1 MYKSNDGR
9 SKGLNILV
17 GMSGGVDSSTAAL
30 MLKEQGH
37 KVIGVTMAIYRGK
50 LNTTTSYKCGGACYG
65 PDEKEDIE
73 AARNICNQIGI
84 DYYVFDCVEKY
95 NEIVL
100 EKFKKEYLS
109 GRTPNPCVW
118 CNSLIKFDV
127 LPRIARL
134 NGIEFDKFATGH
146 YARIEVEDGRYILK
160 RGKNPKKDQS
170 YFLYRLKQEQL
181 KNILLPLGDYTK
193 EEIRKRAEKCGLAVA
208 DKPDSQDFYEGDYN
222 ELLGVDPKPG
232 NIVDTDGKVLGE
244 HQGIWNYTIGQRK
257 GLGISSSEAL
267 YVIELRKDT
276 NEVVVGFKDKTFSDR
291 LTAVDLSWTAIDKLE
306 KEISCQAK
314 IRSTQSPA
322 NVRVKP
328 LDSGNIEVLFEN
340 MQKSI
345 APGQSVVLYDGD
357 IVLGGGI
364 IL

>member
-1 MYKSNDGR
+1 M
-9 SKGLNILV
+9 
-17 GMSGGVDSSTAAL
+17 
-30 MLKEQGH
+30 
-37 KVIGVTMAIYRGK
+37 
-50 LNTTTSYKCGGACYG
+50 
-65 PDEKEDIE
+65 
-73 AARNICNQIGI
+73 
-84 DYYVFDCVEKY
+84 
-95 NEIVL
+95 
-100 EKFKKEYLS
+100 
-109 GRTPNPCVW
+109 
-118 CNSLIKFDV
+118 
-127 LPRIARL
+127 
-134 NGIEFDKFATGH
+134 
-146 YARIEVEDGRYILK
+146 
-160 RGKNPKKDQS
+160 
-170 YFLYRLKQEQL
+170 
-181 KNILLPLGDYTK
+181 
-193 EEIRKRAEKCGLAVA
+193 AVA

-276 NEVVVGFKDKTFSDR
+276 NEVVVGFKDKIFSDR
-291 LTAVDLSWTAIDKLE
+291 LTAVDLNWIAIDKLE